1 MNNDGAKWACLD
13 NYNLTISQYKSIVEA
28 AWHNGTFIGTSG
40 CVKTKTTDNTPINK
54 IVVTI
59 FRGKKENAQ
68 HNLSSRHHK

>member
-40 CVKTKTTDNTPINK
+40 DVKTKTTDNAAINNTV
-54 IVVTI
+54 IQY
-59 FRGKKENAQ
+59 FSRKEEKCTTQ
-68 HNLSSRHHK
+68 SVITSS

>member
-28 AWHNGTFIGTSG
+28 AWHNGTFIGTSW
-40 CVKTKTTDNTPINK
+40 CVKAETTDNTPINK

-59 FRGKKENAQ
+59 FRGKKKNAQ

>member
-1 MNNDGAKWACLD
+1 MNNDSAKWACLD

-28 AWHNGTFIGTSG
+28 AWHNGTFIGTSW

-59 FRGKKENAQ
+59 FRGKKKNAQ

>member
-40 CVKTKTTDNTPINK
+40 DVKAKTTDNSAINNTVSHYFSRK
-54 IVVTI
+54 EEKSTI
-59 FRGKKENAQ
+59 Q
-68 HNLSSRHHK
+68 SVITSS